1 MVQGVH
7 GFDGLTYDGQ
17 SLWVSSNASNEL
29 YKVSLSGAILEELA
43 APSRYPFGLAF
54 DGQNLWLADGTDRI
68 FELTP
73 DGDIL
78 CEFSVP
84 TDYPGGLAW
93 GDDKLW
99 LTEYGG
105 SQSLFGIEPDA
116 SCNTGVAVITDELQ
130 TPGGNSYGI
139 TWDGTHLLVASDKL
153 YKVTTAGYLAEV
165 YNLPVVSV
173 KDIAWDGEAVWLLN
187 QGPINVWGCDPV
199 ISRFRLRP
207 CPPEPALRVSKQATP
222 NPIQAGERL
231 TYTIHITNTGNV
243 DLHTT
248 ITDILPIQITPG
260 NTSSGTLILP
270 GGVLTWTPT
279 ITTPSGV
286 WMEKVVVTA
295 EMGYTGPLT
304 NMVQVTTDEGATGTS
319 TSIVTVAEELIVAE
333 PGRAETIVVT
343 STDGLTT
350 TVEVPSDAVTESTQL
365 AYTTVPT
372 ITGSPS
378 GFGFAG
384 HAFNLDAYRN
394 GDQIAGFTFSV
405 PITITL
411 HYTETDVVGP
421 NEDMLVLEYWHDSTG
436 VWEDA
441 ACGPYDRHPDENWLA
456 VPVSH
461 LSRFALFGRTL
472 HTHV

>member
-1 MVQGVH
+1 M
-7 GFDGLTYDGQ
+7 
-17 SLWVSSNASNEL
+17 
-29 YKVSLSGAILEELA
+29 K
-43 APSRYPFGLAF
+43 PS
-54 DGQNLWLADGTDRI
+54 
-68 FELTP
+68 
-73 DGDIL
+73 
-78 CEFSVP
+78 
-84 TDYPGGLAW
+84 
-93 GDDKLW
+93 
-99 LTEYGG
+99 
-105 SQSLFGIEPDA
+105 
-116 SCNTGVAVITDELQ
+116 
-130 TPGGNSYGI
+130 
-139 TWDGTHLLVASDKL
+139 
-153 YKVTTAGYLAEV
+153 
-165 YNLPVVSV
+165 
-173 KDIAWDGEAVWLLN
+173 
-187 QGPINVWGCDPV
+187 
-199 ISRFRLRP
+199 
-207 CPPEPALRVSKQATP
+207 
-222 NPIQAGERL
+222 
-231 TYTIHITNTGNV
+231 
-243 DLHTT
+243 
-248 ITDILPIQITPG
+248 
-260 NTSSGTLILP
+260 
-270 GGVLTWTPT
+270 TPT

-304 NMVQVTTDEGATGTS
+304 NVVQVTTDEGATGTS

-372 ITGSPS
+372 ITGSPF

-411 HYTETDVVGP
+411 HYTETDVVGL

-472 HTHV
+472 NYVCLPIVLKSYNP